1 MGEKKPWAH
10 ATKVG
15 LPLRDGGNNTSLKGM
30 RRKQLGAEDN
40 EFGSVTWKG
49 YEEA

>member
-1 MGEKKPWAH
+1 MGTVGEKKPWAQ

-30 RRKQLGAEDN
+30 RRKRLGAEDT
-40 EFGSVTWKG
+40 EFGSGDMEGV
-49 YEEA
+49 